1 MSGKHIT
8 DQQVRLYM
16 THRANHPQIT
26 AAAKAG
32 ISERS
37 ARRIDQQDHQP
48 AKNSRQW
55 RTRTDPLSLVWDDV
69 VLPLLTSCDEISP
82 VGVFDHLCEFHS
94 DKFNASARRTLERRI
109 LKWRQLYGESQA
121 VIFIQEHP
129 PGALGICD
137 FTHADFPVTINGE
150 PLSHKLFHYRLVSS
164 GWAYTQVTYG
174 GESFAAFSDGLQN
187 ALQNSSGVPLE
198 VRTDSLSAAYKNH
211 QETHDFTDRFAE
223 LVANYGFKA
232 TRNNRGVAHENGA
245 IESPNRHI
253 KSQIKQALLIRAN
266 HDFASKKDY
275 EDFVQAIVA
284 RRNRRIR
291 DKFLIE
297 QRQLQ
302 PLPMSPSVNY
312 SEHLVRVSRTSTITL
327 KRVVYTVPSRLVG
340 SRLRVHL
347 FDDRLDLYLSDVMTL
362 SLNRVYANQGARAR
376 SVNYQHVIGSL
387 VKKPRAFRHSQW
399 RDELLPSE
407 DYRCIWRYVDN
418 ELSADK
424 ACLYIVRLLNL
435 AKKSEREGALGRF
448 VLEGIEQGRLPSLFD
463 CEDRFMPLTPTFP
476 NVIIEQHALNY
487 YQALL
492 QGGAH
497 E

>member
-347 FDDRLDLYLSDVMTL
+347 FDDHLDLYLSDVMTL

>member
-266 HDFASKKDY
+266 HDFATKKDY
-275 EDFVQAIVA
+275 EDFVQAIVE

-347 FDDRLDLYLSDVMTL
+347 FDDHLDLYLSDVMTL

>member
-347 FDDRLDLYLSDVMTL
+347 FDDHLDLYLSDVMTL

-407 DYRCIWRYVDN
+407 NYRCIWRYVDN

-448 VLEGIEQGRLPSLFD
+448 VLEGIELGRLPSLFD

>member
-1 MSGKHIT
+1 
-8 DQQVRLYM
+8 M
-16 THRANHPQIT
+16 THRASQSQT
-26 AAAKAG
+26 SAAAKAG

-37 ARRIDQQDHQP
+37 ARRIDQQDLQP
-48 AKNSRQW
+48 AKNNRKW
-55 RTRTDPLSLVWDDV
+55 RTRTDPLSLVWDNI
-69 VLPLLTSCDEISP
+69 VLPLLKSCNEIAP
-82 VGVFDHLCEFHS
+82 VGIFDHLCECHS
-94 DKFNASARRTLERRI
+94 DKFNPSARRTLERRI
-109 LKWRQLYGESQA
+109 LKWRQLYGQSQT
-121 VIFIQEHP
+121 VIFVQEHH

-137 FTHADFPVTINGE
+137 FTHADFPVTIASE

-164 GWAYTQVTYG
+164 GWAFTQVTYG

-187 ALQNSSGVPLE
+187 AFHASGGVPLE

-211 QETHDFTDRFAE
+211 QETQDFTDRFSE
-223 LVANYGFKA
+223 LVTNYRFKA
-232 TRNNRGVAHENGA
+232 TRNNRGIAHENGA

-253 KSQIKQALLIRAN
+253 KAQIKQALLIRGS
-266 HDFASKKDY
+266 HDFKTKKDY
-275 EDFVQAIVA
+275 EIFVQSTVD

-291 DKFLIE
+291 DKFLTE

-302 PLPMSPSVNY
+302 ALPASSSVNY

-327 KRVVYTVPSRLVG
+327 RRVVYTVPSRLVG
-340 SRLRVHL
+340 SRLTVYL
-347 FDDRLDLYLSDVMTL
+347 FDDHLDLYLSGVMTL
-362 SLNRVYANQGARAR
+362 TLNRVYAKQGARAR

-387 VKKPRAFRHSQW
+387 VQKPRAFRHSQW
-399 RDELLPSE
+399 RDELLPGE

-424 ACLYIVRLLNL
+424 ACQYIVRLLNL
-435 AKKSEREGALGRF
+435 AKKSEREEVLGRF

-463 CEDRFMPLTPTFP
+463 CEDRFMPVTSALPDVT
-476 NVIIEQHALNY
+476 IEQHALSH